1 VIRVLITDNDLGDP
15 NWERTLLTEGLAAR
29 GIEAEVHV
37 AGVRREEDVVAAAA
51 RVRPHAIVVQWAPV
65 TDAVLEAAPECTVV
79 SRVGI
84 GVDMIDLAAA
94 AARGV
99 SVRNVPHYCTE
110 EVATHAVALGLA
122 LWRRLP
128 QLDADLRGGSWAAA
142 ESAARIRRL
151 SQATVGLIG
160 VGRIGL
166 LVAKA
171 FSAWGA
177 TVVVVDP
184 APVDLGYP
192 VVDLAELAERADL
205 ISLHCPLTE
214 QTADIVDANFLRTL
228 ARRPV
233 LVNTSRG
240 GLVDSAAVVRAL
252 HDGTLSGAGLD
263 VFPTEP
269 LDADDPLFSAPNT
282 LLTPHAAWCSEAALP
297 DLRRGAVEN
306 VVAHFPAGS

>member
-1 VIRVLITDNDLGDP
+1 MIRVLITDNDLGDP
-15 NWERTLLTEGLAAR
+15 AWECSLLTDGLAAR
-29 GIEAEVHV
+29 GHEAEVHM
-37 AGVRREEDVVAAAA
+37 ADARREEDVVAAAA
-51 RVRPHAIVVQWAPV
+51 RIRPHAIVVQWAPV
-65 TDAVLEAAPECTVV
+65 TDAVLEAAPECSVV

-84 GVDMIDLAAA
+84 GIDMIDLAAA
-94 AARGV
+94 SARGV

-128 QLDADLRGGSWAAA
+128 QLDADVRSGTWAAA
-142 ESAARIRRL
+142 ESAPRIRRL

-184 APVDLGYP
+184 AAGDLGYP
-192 VVDLAELAERADL
+192 VVDLTELAERADL
-205 ISLHCPLTE
+205 VSLHCPLTE
-214 QTADIVDANFLRTL
+214 QTANVVNGDFLAGL
-228 ARRPV
+228 GRRPV

-240 GLVDSAAVVRAL
+240 GLVDSAAVAAAL
-252 HDGTLSGAGLD
+252 HEGRLSGAGLD

-269 LDADDPLFSAPNT
+269 LAADDPLLSAPNT

-306 VVAHFPAGS
+306 VIAHFTAGS

>member
-1 VIRVLITDNDLGDP
+1 VIRVLITDNDLGDTA
-15 NWERTLLTEGLAAR
+15 WERALLTEGFAAHGLAT
-29 GIEAEVHV
+29 EVHV
-37 AGVRREEDVVAAAA
+37 ADVRREEDVVAAAA
-51 RVRPHAIVVQWAPV
+51 RIRPHAIVVQWAPV

-84 GVDMIDLAAA
+84 GIDMIDLAAA

-99 SVRNVPHYCTE
+99 TVRNVPHYCTE

-128 QLDADLRGGSWAAA
+128 QLDADLRGGTWAAA
-142 ESAARIRRL
+142 ASAPHIRRL

-177 TVVVVDP
+177 EVVVVDP

-205 ISLHCPLTE
+205 VSLHCPLTE
-214 QTADIVDANFLRTL
+214 QTENIVDGDLLGRL
-228 ARRPV
+228 ARRPI

-240 GLVDSAAVVRAL
+240 GLADSAAVAAAL

-269 LDADDPLFSAPNT
+269 LSVDDPLLSAPNT

-297 DLRRGAVEN
+297 DLRRGAVDN
-306 VVAHFPAGS
+306 VVAHLTAGP